1 MASTTRIGY
10 DTPDRNH
17 ASQAGYPEGSTRF
30 DWTMLGLSALFVV
43 GLWIDG
49 WAHFHG
55 RTDNSFFTPWHALFY
70 SAFGIVALFLSA
82 HQLRNVRRGYAF
94 TRALPQG
101 YALSLTGVGVF
112 ALGGVGDMVWH
123 TLFGIE
129 GGSEALTSPSHIML
143 GLGMALVITG
153 TVRAA
158 WSRWQGRDDARGWGK
173 LGAMIIGV
181 ILLLTLILFFISYS
195 SPIVNPYGIFEMY
208 RMSNSMLQ
216 DFGVSGI
223 LLSAAI
229 MSGTIALMAWRWHLP
244 FGTFTL
250 MFGLSTALLTVLNDA
265 FVLILPAVIAG
276 VIVDAAYVILQPS
289 PARSVRYLTFTF
301 LAPFAFFGLYV
312 TALVLIGTR
321 WSIHVWSGA
330 AFLSGV
336 IGLLA
341 GMMIQASKEKK

>member
-1 MASTTRIGY
+1 MASTTRVAVEASE
-10 DTPDRNH
+10 RKRV
-17 ASQAGYPEGSTRF
+17 SQAGYPEGSARF
-30 DWTMLGLSALFVV
+30 DWAMVGLSGLFVV

-70 SAFGIVALFLSA
+70 SAFGIVAIFLSA
-82 HQLRNVRRGYAF
+82 HQLRNVMRGYAF

-101 YALSLTGVGVF
+101 YALSLIGVGVF
-112 ALGGVGDMVWH
+112 ALGGLGDMVWH

-129 GGSEALTSPSHIML
+129 GGSEALTSPSHIVL
-143 GLGMALVITG
+143 AIGMALVITG

-195 SPIVNPYGIFEMY
+195 SPIVSPYGIFEMY

-223 LLSAAI
+223 LLSAAV
-229 MSGTIALMAWRWHLP
+229 MSGAIALLAWRWRLP

-250 MFGLSTALLTVLNDA
+250 MFGVSTALLTALNDA

-276 VIVDAAYVILQPS
+276 VIVDVAYIVLQPS
-289 PARSVRYLTFTF
+289 PTRNARYLVFTF
-301 LAPFAFFGLYV
+301 LAPFAFFALYV
-312 TALVLIGTR
+312 AALVLIGTR

-330 AFLSGV
+330 AFLAGV
-336 IGLLA
+336 IGLLM
-341 GMMIQASKEKK
+341 GMMIQASKE